1 MRVLR
6 DLKRYV
12 LSRFRSNEGTDHIYA
27 DLDGKTIVE
36 DLSKRILNPERQPYL
51 VAFTGRQ
58 GLQRFRIKEGKTTV
72 GRSSKADIVI
82 KDNRI
87 SSIHCIIEN
96 IRGRI
101 FVEDQ
106 GSTNGTYKNGRRVKK
121 EAVSTN
127 SNLQIGRTVMKIE
140 YKNDSEVEF
149 ENELIRKATT
159 DPSTGILNRSYFMTR
174 AQEEIALAA
183 RTDSPIG
190 LIMLD
195 IDSFKK
201 VNDTYGH
208 QAGDY
213 VINQLSM
220 LINLQRRTEDL
231 FGRYGGEEFVILI
244 RGNFDQ
250 DRAKLFCERVRKTIE
265 SYEFNYDGKKISI
278 TISLGLC
285 LEYGSQITS
294 LKDLIRK
301 ADEALYRAKRNGR
314 NRVQCCWEP

>member
-1 MRVLR
+1 MPAIN
-6 DLKRYV
+6 DLKKYMAS
-12 LSRFRSNEGTDHIYA
+12 LFREKKEKTGPLPDM
-27 DLDGKTIVE
+27 DGKTIVE
-36 DLSKRILNPERQPYL
+36 DISRRILNPEREPYL

-58 GLQRFRIKEGKTTV
+58 GLQRFKIIEGKTTV
-72 GRSSKADIVI
+72 GRSSKADIVL

-87 SSIHCIIEN
+87 SGIHCLIDN

-101 FVEDQ
+101 FIEDQ
-106 GSTNGTYKNGRRVKK
+106 GSTNGTYKNGHRVKR
-121 EAVSTN
+121 EAVTTN

-140 YKNDSEVEF
+140 YKNTSEVEF

-159 DPSTGILNRSYFMTR
+159 DPSTGILNKSYFMTR
-174 AQEEIALAA
+174 AHEEIALAA
-183 RTDSPIG
+183 RTDSPVG
-190 LIMLD
+190 LVMLD

-220 LINLQRRTEDL
+220 MINLQRRTEDL

-244 RGNFDQ
+244 RGNFDKE
-250 DRAKLFCERVRKTIE
+250 RAKLFCERVRKSIE

-285 LEYGSQITS
+285 LEYGSNISS
-294 LKDLIRK
+294 LQDLIRQ
-301 ADEALYRAKRNGR
+301 ADEALYRAKKNGR
-314 NRVQCCWEP
+314 NRVQCSWEP

>member
-1 MRVLR
+1 MHIF
-6 DLKRYV
+6 DKLKKYLFS
-12 LSRFRSNEGTDHIYA
+12 LSRQKSEKEHTVTDM
-27 DLDGKTIVE
+27 DGKTIVE
-36 DLSKRILNPERQPYL
+36 DISKRILNPERRPYL

-58 GLQRFRIKEGKTTV
+58 GLQRFIIDEGRTTV
-72 GRSSKADIVI
+72 GRSSKADIVL

-87 SSIHCIIEN
+87 SGVHCVVEN

-106 GSTNGTYKNGRRVKK
+106 GSTNGTYKNGRRIRR

-140 YKNDSEVEF
+140 YKNDSEVQF

-159 DPSTGILNRSYFMTR
+159 DPSTGILNRSYFMSR

-183 RTDSPIG
+183 RTDSPVG
-190 LIMLD
+190 LVLLD
-195 IDSFKK
+195 IDRFKN

-231 FGRYGGEEFVILI
+231 FGRYGGEEFIILI
-244 RGNFDQ
+244 RGNFDKE
-250 DRAKLFCERVRKTIE
+250 RAKLFCERVRKSIE
-265 SYEFNYDGKKISI
+265 GYEFNYDGKKISV

-294 LKDLIRK
+294 LKDLIK
-301 ADEALYRAKRNGR
+301 NADEALYKAKNKGR
-314 NRVQCCWEP
+314 NRVQCSWEP

>member
-1 MRVLR
+1 MRALR
-6 DLKRYV
+6 DFKRYV
-12 LSRFRSNEGTDHIYA
+12 LSFFRGNREKATHLPDM
-27 DLDGKTIVE
+27 DGKTIVE
-36 DLSKRILNPERQPYL
+36 DISRRILNPERGPYL

-58 GLQRFRIKEGKTTV
+58 GLQRFKIKEGKTSI
-72 GRSSKADIVI
+72 GRSSKADIVL

-87 SSIHCIIEN
+87 SGIHCVIDN

-101 FVEDQ
+101 FIEDQ
-106 GSTNGTYKNGRRVKK
+106 GSTNGTYKNGHRVKR

-140 YKNDSEVEF
+140 YKNTSEVEF

-159 DPSTGILNRSYFMTR
+159 DPSTGILNRSYFMAR

-183 RTDSPIG
+183 RTDSPVG

-244 RGNFDQ
+244 RGNFDK
-250 DRAKLFCERVRKTIE
+250 DRAKLFCERVRKSIE
-265 SYEFNYDGKKISI
+265 SYEFNYDSKKISI

-285 LEYGSQITS
+285 LEYGSKITS
-294 LKDLIRK
+294 LKDLIRN
-301 ADEALYRAKRNGR
+301 ADEALYRAKQRGR
-314 NRVQCCWEP
+314 NRVQCSWEP